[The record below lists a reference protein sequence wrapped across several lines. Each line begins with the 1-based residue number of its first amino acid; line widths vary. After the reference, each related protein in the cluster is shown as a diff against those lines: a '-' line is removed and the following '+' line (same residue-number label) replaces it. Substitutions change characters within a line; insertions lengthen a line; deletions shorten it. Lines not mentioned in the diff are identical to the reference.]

1 MKYKSFAKHYTGLFL
16 SLLLLGIGILICFIS
31 YPSEIQTQAIKIDVT
46 PNRHLIG
53 TLYTPKTAK
62 PPYPVMVLTH
72 GINSTKEIMSPL
84 AIELAREGIAAL
96 TFDFGGF
103 GESYF
108 RPYSEGGNDTDSKAV
123 MAFIQANPKLFDI
136 TRIGIAGHSMGG
148 ATALGLASDDKR
160 FKATVVL
167 GMSGFATPIYP
178 ANLLMG
184 IGLYEQ
190 LHPPSV
196 MREMLQSATGKN
208 ISEFQLSG
216 DFQSGKARLLVIS
229 PTADHLIEPYN
240 TYLIKQ
246 SVSWVK
252 QAFGIP
258 GKTKPLIATWY
269 MLGMF
274 VTCLGGLGTGGYLVR
289 FVAYEKK
296 LKSWIPRLIL
306 PIALTPLAL
315 GITGIIDSLWASNLI
330 LFSLALLLICNYV
343 LRFPKKWTAT
353 LKITGLYLALF
364 LGTYGAIALISTL
377 PELLFHPQYITSI
390 PQFLWQFPIGLFYSR
405 YRELRAIL
413 FPIYTYGLQPSYL
426 LIIPLISEL
435 IIPGIILTGGEKT
448 ISFIVRWVRQ
458 PWHFHKFF
466 FVNLRSIILL
476 LGLLPVLAAIIY
488 HQIQSG
494 VVSPDTAIIAIQTV
508 GQGAILPGAIVIL
521 LLRQQWFQKLESRCQ

>member
-1 MKYKSFAKHYTGLFL
+1 MKYKLFPKRYTGLIL
-16 SLLLLGIGILICFIS
+16 SLLLLAVGILICFLS
-31 YPSEIQTQAIKIDVT
+31 YPSEIQTRSIKIDVA

-108 RPYSEGGNDTDSKAV
+108 RPYSEGGNDTDGKAV

-136 TRIGIAGHSMGG
+136 TRIGIGGHSMGG
-148 ATALGLASDDKR
+148 ATALGLANDDNRYKT
-160 FKATVVL
+160 TVVL
-167 GMSGFATPIYP
+167 GMSGLATPIYP

-190 LHPPSV
+190 LHPPSL

-208 ISEFQLSG
+208 ISEFQQSG

-229 PTADHLIEPYN
+229 PTADHLIEPYDSS
-240 TYLIKQ
+240 LIKQ

-274 VTCLGGLGTGGYLVR
+274 VTCFSGLGTGGYLVR
-289 FVAYEKK
+289 FVAYQKK
-296 LKSWIPRLIL
+296 LKRWIPGFIIA
-306 PIALTPLAL
+306 IALTFLAL
-315 GITGIIDSLWASNLI
+315 GNTGIIDSLWASNLI
-330 LFSLALLLICNYV
+330 LFSLGLLLVCNYV
-343 LRFPKKWTAT
+343 LRFPQKWTTT
-353 LKITGLYLALF
+353 LRVTGLYIALF
-364 LGTYGAIALISTL
+364 LGTYGAIALISTV
-377 PELLFHPQYITSI
+377 PELLSHPQYITSI
-390 PQFLWQFPIGLFYSR
+390 PQFLLQWPIALFYSR
-405 YRELRAIL
+405 YRELRAVT
-413 FPIYTYGLQPSYL
+413 FPIYSYGLQPSYL
-426 LIIPLISEL
+426 LLIPLIPEL
-435 IIPGIILTGGEKT
+435 IIPGIILTGAEKT
-448 ISFIVRWVRQ
+448 ISWIVCWVRQ
-458 PWHFHKFF
+458 PLHFHKFF
-466 FVNLRSIILL
+466 LVNTRSLIIL
-476 LGLLPVLAAIIY
+476 LGLLPVLTAVIY
-488 HQIQSG
+488 HQIHSKIL
-494 VVSPDTAIIAIQTV
+494 SSDTAIVAIQTV
-508 GQGAILPGAIVIL
+508 GQGAILPGCIIIL
-521 LLRQQWFQKLESRCQ
+521 LLRQKWFQNLESRYQ